1 MRERMEIGERDRW
14 LSVTTMSFDISV
26 MEAAAAGLRL
36 DARHRDA
43 GYHSRRGSHRPNSRN
58 GATIMQ
64 ATPTLWQ
71 SIVACRPGKFER
83 LKVITG
89 GEALPVGLKL
99 ALQDLNCEVNNQYGP
114 TETTIYS
121 TAAKLDYER
130 DKPSIGARLEYEV
143 ICA

>member
-1 MRERMEIGERDRW
+1 ME
-14 LSVTTMSFDISV
+14 V
-26 MEAAAAGLRL
+26 AAGLRL

-43 GYHSRRGSHRPNSRN
+43 GYHSRRAALIGRIRET

-130 DKPSIGARLEYEV
+130 TSRPLGARLEYEV